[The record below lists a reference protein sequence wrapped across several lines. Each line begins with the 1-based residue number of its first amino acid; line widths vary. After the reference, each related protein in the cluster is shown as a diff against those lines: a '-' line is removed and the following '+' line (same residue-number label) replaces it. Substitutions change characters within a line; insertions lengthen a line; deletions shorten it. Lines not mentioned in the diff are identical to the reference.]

1 MIPSSNLTCRLDIP
15 SFDIVLCSLDC
26 EILKKELITSEA
38 YSMMQVL
45 TMRVLAPSTAFKM
58 RDSDVSGLVMLLN
71 VYSASSIS
79 YTFFA
84 VIIDEL
90 DSRSIMRSGLL
101 LIVRP

>member
-1 MIPSSNLTCRLDIP
+1 M
-15 SFDIVLCSLDC
+15 
-26 EILKKELITSEA
+26 
-38 YSMMQVL
+38 
-45 TMRVLAPSTAFKM
+45 AFKM
-58 RDSDVSGLVMLLN
+58 RDSVLSGLKMLLN

-90 DSRSIMRSGLL
+90 DSKSIMRSGLL